1 MLLAGGEFGDLRR
14 LYREQA
20 KQVMYSNNI
29 LYLIGQEIRT
39 GRE

>member
-29 LYLIGQEIRT
+29 LYLTSILSVLTLR
-39 GRE
+39 